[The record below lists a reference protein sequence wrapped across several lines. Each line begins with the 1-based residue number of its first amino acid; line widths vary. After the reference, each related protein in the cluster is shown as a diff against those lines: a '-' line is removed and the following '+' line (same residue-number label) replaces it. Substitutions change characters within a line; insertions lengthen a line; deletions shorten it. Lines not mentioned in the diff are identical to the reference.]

1 MLLDSFFSQPAYR
14 NEALECLAEIGT
26 LSDLEPQ
33 YDTLFQSMYIKFMAR
48 LGEIFSPETNLAA
61 SYLEGSD
68 EDNIFVQRLALFFC
82 GFFKAHLNVLET
94 PQHSNLLLQG
104 LFYLVR
110 ISEVPDNE
118 VFKICL
124 EYWHILTADLYESEC
139 KLALTPANPLSLGN
153 GGSRKHQYAVI
164 LTGVRQVMISRMAKP
179 EEVLVVED
187 ENGDVVRETTKD
199 TEQLAQYKTMKEC
212 LV

>member
-1 MLLDSFFSQPAYR
+1 
-14 NEALECLAEIGT
+14 
-26 LSDLEPQ
+26 
-33 YDTLFQSMYIKFMAR
+33 
-48 LGEIFSPETNLAA
+48 
-61 SYLEGSD
+61 
-68 EDNIFVQRLALFFC
+68 
-82 GFFKAHLNVLET
+82 
-94 PQHSNLLLQG
+94 LLLVSLLSCARFARPPPSTPPPLSPQPPL
-104 LFYLVR
+104 LFR
-110 ISEVPDNE
+110 
-118 VFKICL
+118 
-124 EYWHILTADLYESEC
+124 YWHILTADLYESEC

-212 LV
+212 LVYAPPRERSKRKRS